1 MPLNCRASPSVRV
14 SPMCSWPWLW
24 MPMMSPA
31 TASSMRVRS
40 LAMKTT
46 ALAIFMS
53 LPVRRRRPGGQR
65 AQHFAHAEVVDPG
78 AEKHRRLPALEKRIK
93 IEAVAGAAHQLDFR
107 QQGVGFERETFL

>member
-14 SPMCSWPWLW
+14 SPICSWPWLW

-53 LPVRRRRPGGQR
+53 LPVRRGRPFGQR
-65 AQHFAHAEVVDPG
+65 AQDFAYAEVVDPG
-78 AEKHRRLPALEKRIK
+78 AEEHRRLLALEEGVQF
-93 IEAVAGAAHQLDFR
+93 EADARAAHQFD
-107 QQGVGFERETFL
+107 